1 MYIKKFSV
9 AGLNGDKR
17 LIEISPHR
25 DMNIITGRNG
35 SGKTTI
41 LKLMWYAISGNLALA
56 LQEVDFERFLL
67 VTDLYEVEVWNGPNP
82 KGELREDGKTY
93 FYSDESQPHFDDS
106 DELSFSS
113 DLDDLGRELAG
124 GGSSIFFPTF
134 RRIEGGFSIAAS
146 RGLIGRIRTKNELE
160 DALMALSQ
168 KLSNGDHQF
177 VASLSTA
184 DIVRLLMR
192 HYTNLTDNYSQVQA
206 STTQQVIG
214 DIKKYQRKD
223 DYVGPSSLNEPNDL
237 LEKIKNKIEWM
248 EAERDVVLRPI
259 NAVQEL
265 VARLFAHS
273 GIKIDGRLNFGDAAT
288 AVSSDKLSAGEK
300 QLLSFICYN
309 AFAKDAIVI
318 IDEPELSLHVDW
330 QRQLFPIL
338 QGQGSSNQF
347 IVATHSPFIYS
358 KYPEK
363 ELMMDSDRGDG
374 GYK

>member
-1 MYIKKFSV
+1 
-9 AGLNGDKR
+9 
-17 LIEISPHR
+17 
-25 DMNIITGRNG
+25 MNIITGRNG
-35 SGKTTI
+35 SGKTTV
-41 LKLMWYAISGNLALA
+41 LKLMWYAISGNLGLA
-56 LQEVDFERFLL
+56 LQEVEFEWLAL
-67 VTDLYEVEVWNGPNP
+67 TTDKYEMKIWGGTTPR
-82 KGELREDGKTY
+82 GELKEGDRVNAYTY
-93 FYSDESQPHFDDS
+93 NEEPSFDENG
-106 DELSFSS
+106 EISFTS
-113 DLDDLGRELAG
+113 DLDDMGRELASYG
-124 GGSSIFFPTF
+124 CSIFFPTF
-134 RRIEGGFSIAAS
+134 RRIEGGFSIAAARS
-146 RGLIGRIRTKNELE
+146 HMGRLRAKNELE
-160 DALMALSQ
+160 DALTALSQ

-192 HYTNLTDNYSQVQA
+192 QYTNLTDSYSQVQA
-206 STTQQVIG
+206 KTTQQVIE
-214 DIKKYQRKD
+214 DIKQYQRKD
-223 DYVGPSSLNEPNDL
+223 DNIHGPSSLYEPNDL

-248 EAERDVVLRPI
+248 EGERDVFLRPI
-259 NAVQEL
+259 NAVQKL
-265 VARLFAHS
+265 ASRLFAHS

-338 QGQGSSNQF
+338 QSQGTSNQF

-363 ELMMDSDRGDG
+363 ELMMDADRGDG
-374 GYK
+374 GAN